1 MKILIVTSLYPPY
14 CEGGYELNCKAVAD
28 ELTKR
33 GHEIFILTRK
43 EIEEKAKEEK
53 NIFRLLY
60 MCNTS
65 FSNSIQRRYK
75 QLKWAYLTRRNY
87 LTTYKLAK
95 QLKPDLVYVWQL
107 SSKSMLPL
115 VAIQKLKIPI
125 VFHLGD
131 YWLSNSKL
139 YFVFEPNRVKRLYR
153 SFITGIKNY
162 NNISFNHLLV
172 VSNAL
177 KREYERTGF
186 NKNNITIISRGVPS
200 Y

>member
-75 QLKWAYLTRRNY
+75 QLKYS
-87 LTTYKLAK
+87 
-95 QLKPDLVYVWQL
+95 V
-107 SSKSMLPL
+107 
-115 VAIQKLKIPI
+115 
-125 VFHLGD
+125 
-131 YWLSNSKL
+131 
-139 YFVFEPNRVKRLYR
+139 
-153 SFITGIKNY
+153 
-162 NNISFNHLLV
+162 
-172 VSNAL
+172 
-177 KREYERTGF
+177 
-186 NKNNITIISRGVPS
+186 
-200 Y
+200 